1 MKVEVVKFRGG
12 RQNFIDPCTKRQM
25 KRGVAGIANIQASC
39 GQQFGNCISEY
50 CLRISHLS
58 EFYDLELL
66 WRKNICVN
74 VKFTRHLQIETPM
87 LCMFMHIYI
96 YILFMTSY

>member
-12 RQNFIDPCTKRQM
+12 RHNFIDPNTKRQI

-39 GQQFGNCISEY
+39 GHEFVNCFSEY
-50 CLRISHLS
+50 CHCISHLS

-66 WRKNICVN
+66 WPKNICVN
-74 VKFTRHLQIETPM
+74 IKFTRHLQTETTM
-87 LCMFMHIYI
+87 LCMFMHI
-96 YILFMTSY
+96 